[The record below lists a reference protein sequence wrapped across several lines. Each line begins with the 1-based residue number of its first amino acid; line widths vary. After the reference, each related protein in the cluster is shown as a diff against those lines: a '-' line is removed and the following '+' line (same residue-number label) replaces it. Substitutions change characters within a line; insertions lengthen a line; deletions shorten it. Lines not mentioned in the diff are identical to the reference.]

1 MAMKVL
7 WTANIL
13 FPEAKALLEGRE
25 MDLAS
30 SGGWLVAAAE
40 ALASKEDI
48 ELHVA
53 CPAAVT
59 SIQYLKGE
67 RIHFHLFPGL
77 QSSGEPFYGDKPE
90 LDSVFRTLIESVK
103 PDIIDIHGSEYAH
116 SLSCLR
122 AAGDIPTVLTLQ
134 GFLHE
139 CAEHYHDGLSK
150 WTILSNKR
158 LFKKGILQEEE
169 SFRSRGEVE
178 KRLLSQVRHFI
189 GRTEWDKAC
198 SLRFSPEADYH
209 SCNES
214 LRDAFY
220 EGCWRWEDCR
230 RHSIFISQ
238 GSYPLKGLHQ
248 MLKAI
253 PGILEKYPDTIVYIG
268 GAKITEGRIKHLSN
282 YGRIIA
288 SMIRRYHLS
297 EHILFTGALGT
308 SEMKE
313 QFLKANVFVCP
324 SSIENSSNS
333 LAEAQILG
341 VPCVASRRGGTPSLI
356 PNERMGLL
364 YDFDDTAALGS
375 CICRVFE
382 SYDTFDNALMRQT
395 ALERHD
401 RRRNCEALV
410 RIYNEIIKNG

>member
-1 MAMKVL
+1 MVNCYEYLYAMMNPL
-7 WTANIL
+7 
-13 FPEAKALLEGRE
+13 PLLSAGIDCFGIGHIRI
-25 MDLAS
+25 
-30 SGGWLVAAAE
+30 SGY
-40 ALASKEDI
+40 I
-48 ELHVA
+48 
-53 CPAAVT
+53 
-59 SIQYLKGE
+59 
-67 RIHFHLFPGL
+67 
-77 QSSGEPFYGDKPE
+77 
-90 LDSVFRTLIESVK
+90 TLLGK
-103 PDIIDIHGSEYAH
+103 Y
-116 SLSCLR
+116 
-122 AAGDIPTVLTLQ
+122 
-134 GFLHE
+134 
-139 CAEHYHDGLSK
+139 
-150 WTILSNKR
+150 KR

-178 KRLLSQVRHFI
+178 KKLLSQVRHFI

-253 PGILEKYPDTIVYIG
+253 PGILEKYPDTLVCIG
-268 GAKITEGRIKHLSN
+268 GAKITEGSKKHLSN

-356 PNERMGLL
+356 PNEKMGLL
-364 YDFDDTAALGS
+364 YDFDDTKALAR
-375 CICRVFE
+375 CICQVFE
-382 SYDTFDNALMRQT
+382 SSADFDNGPMRQM

-401 RRRNCEALV
+401 RQHNCEALV
-410 RIYNEIIKNG
+410 KIYDEIINNG